1 MRFKFRM
8 IVFGLMAVAM
18 MLSSCTGWRY
28 VFCTSDGILT
38 YNRHTGQ
45 LEILWEHQSVPVN
58 SQTDSQKV
66 PAILQADS
74 VQVVK

>member
-1 MRFKFRM
+1 MCFKCRM
-8 IVFGLMAVAM
+8 IVFVLMAVAI

-45 LEILWEHQSVPVN
+45 LEILWEHKSMPIIQKNDSLRVPM
-58 SQTDSQKV
+58 
-66 PAILQADS
+66 ILQADS
-74 VQVVK
+74 VRTGL

>member
-1 MRFKFRM
+1 MFLKGKM
-8 IVFGLMAVAM
+8 IVFVLMAVAI

-58 SQTDSQKV
+58 SQDDSQKV
-66 PAILQADS
+66 PTILKADS

>member
-1 MRFKFRM
+1 M
-8 IVFGLMAVAM
+8 IVFVLMAVAI

-45 LEILWEHQSVPVN
+45 LEIIWEHQSVPVN
-58 SQTDSQKV
+58 SQTDSRKV
-66 PAILQADS
+66 PTILKADS

>member
-1 MRFKFRM
+1 MFFKGKK
-8 IVFGLMAVAM
+8 IVLVLLAVAI

-28 VFCTSDGILT
+28 VLCTSNGILT

-45 LEILWEHQSVPVN
+45 LEILWEHQSMPVIH
-58 SQTDSQKV
+58 QADSQRV
-66 PAILQADS
+66 PAILETDS

>member
-1 MRFKFRM
+1 MCFKGKK
-8 IVFGLMAVAM
+8 IVFVLMAVAI

-45 LEILWEHQSVPVN
+45 LEILWEHKSMPIINKIDSLRVPV
-58 SQTDSQKV
+58 
-66 PAILQADS
+66 ILQADS
-74 VQVVK
+74 VQTGL

>member
-1 MRFKFRM
+1 M
-8 IVFGLMAVAM
+8 IVFLLMAVAITM
-18 MLSSCTGWRY
+18 SSCTGWRY

-45 LEILWEHQSVPVN
+45 LEILWEHQSAPVN
-58 SQTDSQKV
+58 SPTDSQKV
-66 PAILQADS
+66 PSILKADS

>member
-1 MRFKFRM
+1 MCFKGKM
-8 IVFGLMAVAM
+8 IVFVLMAVAI

-58 SQTDSQKV
+58 QQTDSQKV
-66 PAILQADS
+66 PTILQADS